1 MPTNRRFLP
10 PEDHCCSP
18 KGPRSVPQFG
28 KETLSIGT
36 FLHTGSSNPP
46 LPRYG
51 TMGAVTQSTD
61 RNIWGGTQPT
71 SKAVIADA
79 CGSSAKIHAMNSRSV
94 ESFYDGLAGEY
105 HLIFGDWWS
114 AGQRHSNIVATLLA
128 AEGVDPPSAVLDCT
142 CGIGTQAL
150 PLAAHGYC
158 MTGTDLSGTSIARA
172 TTEADS
178 RDIPIDL
185 SVADVRRLPTQFDR
199 RFKAVISCDNA
210 LPHLLNDEDLVAA
223 LCSIHRTLVKGGLF
237 LASIRDY
244 DTLRSERSKGI
255 PPTIMGIHGSRHGYA
270 QSWEWSHDGSQID
283 ISLFVLH
290 ETPDAW
296 STSVHE
302 TTYRALLRAE
312 MDAALVHTKF
322 SQIRWLMP
330 EVTGYYQPIVIARSA
345 L

>member
-1 MPTNRRFLP
+1 MLAGVARCPMQV
-10 PEDHCCSP
+10 
-18 KGPRSVPQFG
+18 GPRTRRWHRSRDSGAALKPCCQ
-28 KETLSIGT
+28 
-36 FLHTGSSNPP
+36 GSASGDPVRCRNREHPAD
-46 LPRYG
+46 L
-51 TMGAVTQSTD
+51 GAV
-61 RNIWGGTQPT
+61 
-71 SKAVIADA
+71 VADA
-79 CGSSAKIHAMNSRSV
+79 CGSSAKFDAMNSPSV
-94 ESFYDGLAGEY
+94 ESFYDGLANEY
-105 HLIFGDWWS
+105 HLIFGHWWS
-114 AGQRHSNIVATLLA
+114 AAQWQGGIISMLLA
-128 AEGVDPPSAVLDCT
+128 AEGVDPPSEVLDCT

-150 PLAAHGYC
+150 SLAAHGYC
-158 MTGTDLSGTSIARA
+158 MTGTDLSRTSIARA

-210 LPHLLNDEDLVAA
+210 LPHLLDDEDLVAA

-270 QSWEWSHDGSQID
+270 QSWEWSEDGSQID

-312 MDAALVHTKF
+312 MDAALVQAKF

-345 L
+345 R

>member
-1 MPTNRRFLP
+1 
-10 PEDHCCSP
+10 
-18 KGPRSVPQFG
+18 
-28 KETLSIGT
+28 
-36 FLHTGSSNPP
+36 
-46 LPRYG
+46 
-51 TMGAVTQSTD
+51 
-61 RNIWGGTQPT
+61 
-71 SKAVIADA
+71 
-79 CGSSAKIHAMNSRSV
+79 MNSRSV
-94 ESFYDGLAGEY
+94 EGFYDGLAGEY

-114 AGQRHSNIVATLLA
+114 AAQWYGNIVATLLA
-128 AEGVDPPSAVLDCT
+128 AEGVDPPSEVLDCT

-172 TTEADS
+172 TTEASS

-185 SVADVRRLPTQFDR
+185 SVADVRRLPTQFDQ

-210 LPHLLNDEDLVAA
+210 LPHLLGDEDLVAA
-223 LCSIHRTLVKGGLF
+223 LSSIHRTLVKGGLF

-255 PPTIMGIHGSRHGYA
+255 PPTIMGTHGSRHGYA
-270 QSWEWSHDGSQID
+270 QSWEWSEDGSQID

-312 MDAALVHTKF
+312 MDAALVQAKF
-322 SQIRWLMP
+322 SQTRWLMP

-345 L
+345 PIRLSGDDNPA